1 MGKNPE
7 ERYDSCMQRRL
18 IAGDI
23 HGRYGALCRVLE
35 KAGYC
40 DGSDTLYCVGDLADR
55 GEDPVATLELLMS
68 LSDFRPVLGNH
79 DLWLES
85 WLWSGDPDPVWVG
98 WNGGDLTVRSI
109 RKKDQGFRER
119 LRGWLAAIPLL
130 RIEHDAII
138 VHAGVPCGG
147 CEADLL
153 PLLNQPRKV
162 PLLESIGRLE
172 SLLVWDRT
180 YLKAAE
186 DSSPSALPFN
196 TEKTIFIG
204 HTQQWR
210 TGLPFICRDYHLV
223 ALDTGA
229 GSGRGPLTVYDMDSG
244 EFWSSPV

>member
-98 WNGGDLTVRSI
+98 WNGGDMTVRGI

-119 LRGWLAAIPLL
+119 LRGWLAA
-130 RIEHDAII
+130 
-138 VHAGVPCGG
+138 
-147 CEADLL
+147 
-153 PLLNQPRKV
+153 
-162 PLLESIGRLE
+162 LEG
-172 SLLVWDRT
+172 
-180 YLKAAE
+180 
-186 DSSPSALPFN
+186 
-196 TEKTIFIG
+196 
-204 HTQQWR
+204 
-210 TGLPFICRDYHLV
+210 
-223 ALDTGA
+223 
-229 GSGRGPLTVYDMDSG
+229 
-244 EFWSSPV
+244 